1 MTFGE
6 NFKKALKKLA
16 SVLVLVAL
24 TWTATEATANDEG
37 KTGRIP
43 PPFGFGKN
51 CPPEI
56 KRVVCPQ
63 VYDPVCGADG
73 KTYSNACEALKKC
86 VEIVKRGPCEKSKE
100 KREPLVETRTSS
112 CQSGTCNEDE
122 SNEDEK

>member
-24 TWTATEATANDEG
+24 TWTATEATTNDEG

-43 PPFGFGKN
+43 SPFGFGKN
-51 CPPEI
+51 CPPER

-63 VYDPVCGADG
+63 VYAPVCGADG
-73 KTYSNACEALKKC
+73 KTYPNACEALKNC
-86 VEIVKRGPCEKSKE
+86 VEIVKRGPCKKSKE
-100 KREPLVETRTSS
+100 KREPFVETRTSS